1 MTISSATVSEG
12 SNAVFSV
19 NFDKVNT
26 KAYTVIFSV
35 SNGTAED
42 SDYSSNIVVRD
53 SKGNEISK
61 NSNGS
66 YTVPAGEISLKVEV
80 QTNNDTNFE
89 DNETFSLAGK
99 TEFMSSNVSGTGTIV
114 DDRGITVSGID
125 NVSEGSNS
133 IFTVTLP
140 AGNVNGTEIS
150 LSLSDVTT
158 DSTNSLPDDYSN
170 SFTAYYY
177 YDNENT
183 KVSLTI
189 ITDGKI
195 TLPAGITSF
204 YVNLIQL
211 IKVQKHLN

>member
-89 DNETFSLAGK
+89 DNEKLGK
-99 TEFMSSNVSGTGTIV
+99 LNLWVQMFLEQGLLLMTE
-114 DDRGITVSGID
+114 
-125 NVSEGSNS
+125 E
-133 IFTVTLP
+133 
-140 AGNVNGTEIS
+140 
-150 LSLSDVTT
+150 
-158 DSTNSLPDDYSN
+158 
-170 SFTAYYY
+170 
-177 YDNENT
+177 
-183 KVSLTI
+183 
-189 ITDGKI
+189 
-195 TLPAGITSF
+195 
-204 YVNLIQL
+204 
-211 IKVQKHLN
+211 